1 MKVKFTNAIT
11 RFVHTAL
18 GSVQYF
24 VFAPRHKPARAKRL
38 SVRNH
43 RLAGVSGK

>member
-1 MKVKFTNAIT
+1 MKVKVTNAIT

-18 GSVQYF
+18 GSVQYL
-24 VFAPRHKPARAKRL
+24 VFAPRHKPARAKRVSL
-38 SVRNH
+38 RSH